1 MGAQISAAAFG
12 APFSSSF
19 SFPFPMAI
27 TTYKTERELKALSRS
42 PGEYYVGGVPGLML
56 RVREGKKGLSCY
68 WFLKNALTGKKRY
81 SLGASYP
88 ETGLK
93 AARELGRLACER
105 LKVSGLT
112 PLAEGRRARME
123 ADKEREQAAAASLT
137 VGALLDEWISWKA
150 ENGDI
155 KNPVEWKRREGYR
168 IKKNLAGLFPLCAAT
183 IEPEEIADV
192 LRPIWCE
199 KRETADRVAGHL
211 RGFFDWCMIVRG
223 ARPRGLNPA
232 DGRFLRPLLPAESR
246 RKTEGHRPAL
256 SPAMVPEYFEALNR
270 MGGQAARMIALAV
283 LTCVRSANIRG
294 MRWSQLNDD
303 LTLWEIPAEEMKV
316 TANGQHLIPLNE
328 AVREILKAQKAAA
341 VWPLSDYVFP
351 NPNDAARILTAETLE
366 KAVKKVHGLALTAGG
381 GFIDERQTK
390 EQGEPVAAT
399 LHGFR
404 ATFETWAHETRQD
417 ERAAELVLAHQVDKS
432 GLKSAY
438 GRDYSMPYKVQV
450 LDNWAALC
458 FSKIEHWKE

>member
-1 MGAQISAAAFG
+1 MPRFS
-12 APFSSSF
+12 PFLLF
-19 SFPFPMAI
+19 VNPLAK
-27 TTYKTERELKALSRS
+27 TTYKTERELKALSKA

-56 RVREGKKGLSCY
+56 RVREGKTGLSCY
-68 WFLKNALTGKKRY
+68 WVLKSALTGKKRY

-93 AARELGRLACER
+93 AARELGRLACEQI
-105 LKVSGLT
+105 KQNGLT
-112 PLAEGRRARME
+112 PMTVERLARKK
-123 ADKEREQAAAASLT
+123 ADEEREQAAASTLT
-137 VGALLDEWISWKA
+137 MGTLLDEWMNWKA

-155 KNPVEWKRREGYR
+155 KNPTEWKRREGNR
-168 IKKNLAGLFPLCAAT
+168 IKKNLVNLFPLNAAT
-183 IEPEEIADV
+183 IEPEEIADA

-232 DGRFLRPLLPAESR
+232 NGRFLRPLLPAESR

-294 MRWSQLNDD
+294 MRWCQLNND

-316 TANGQHLIPLNE
+316 TANGQHLIPLND
-328 AVREILKAQKAAA
+328 AAREILKAQKAET

-351 NPNDAARILTAETLE
+351 NPNDASRILTAEALE
-366 KAVKKVHGLALTAGG
+366 KAVKKVHDLALQADGV

-390 EQGEPVAAT
+390 EQADLVAAT

-404 ATFETWAHETRQD
+404 ATFETWAYETRQD

-438 GRDYSMPYKVQV
+438 GRDHSMPYKIQV
-450 LDNWAALC
+450 LENWAAHC
-458 FSKIEHWKE
+458 FSKIKHWEK

>member
-1 MGAQISAAAFG
+1 
-12 APFSSSF
+12 
-19 SFPFPMAI
+19 MAK

-42 PGEYYVGGVPGLML
+42 PGEYFVGGVPGLML

-68 WFLKNALTGKKRY
+68 WFLKNALTNKKRY

-93 AARELGRLACER
+93 AARDLGRLAYER
-105 LKVSGLT
+105 LKINGLT
-112 PLAEGRRARME
+112 PLTEERLARME
-123 ADKEREQAAAASLT
+123 ADKERERAAAASLT
-137 VGALLDEWISWKA
+137 FGGLLDEWMSWKA

-155 KNPVEWKRREGYR
+155 KRPDEWIRREGYR
-168 IKKNLAGLFPLCAAT
+168 MKRHLPGLFPLCVAS
-183 IEPEEIADV
+183 IEPEDIAEV

-199 KRETADRVAGHL
+199 KRETADRIAGHL
-211 RGFFDWCMIVRG
+211 RGFFNWCMIVRC

-232 DGRFLRPLLPAESR
+232 DSRFLRPLLPAESR

-270 MGGQAARMIALAV
+270 MGGQSARMIALAV

-294 MRWSQLNDD
+294 MRWSQLNDG

-328 AVREILKAQKAAA
+328 AAREILKAQRAAA
-341 VWPLSDYVFP
+341 LWPESDYVFP
-351 NPNDAARILTAETLE
+351 NPNNGARILSAETLE
-366 KAVKKVHGLALTAGG
+366 KAVKKVHALALTAGD
-381 GFIDERQTK
+381 GFIDERQSK

-404 ATFETWAHETRQD
+404 ATFETWALETRQD
-417 ERAAELVLAHQVDKS
+417 ERAAELVLAHQVDRS
-432 GLKSAY
+432 GLRSAY